1 MKVHCTKR
9 AVVLVAVLAP
19 AVLGGAAASC
29 EQSSPEAGEQF
40 RQQLSA
46 LAQIKA
52 SENLTAGEKAT
63 RLMAALEAEV
73 REPLD
78 RAGTPALA
86 SGYALTE
93 HLRIAYVS
101 VLGELLLPDA
111 LWQRRAAIPTG
122 DEAEATDTTLRRL
135 LLFAFAASAA
145 KHEDVPLADA
155 RRQRAIE
162 QLTRLLST
170 DEDDFVRALSARSLG
185 SLGATEA
192 EPALAEAL
200 NDPAFRDV
208 QGLTDVGAAG
218 WGTRHYLVR
227 LEAALALRRMGFAIR
242 HPSHDVWLLEE

>member
-1 MKVHCTKR
+1 MLL
-9 AVVLVAVLAP
+9 AILAP
-19 AVLGGAAASC
+19 AVLSATAVFSQ
-29 EQSSPEAGEQF
+29 QSPPEAGEQF
-40 RQQLSA
+40 RRQLSA
-46 LAQIKA
+46 LAEIKA
-52 SENLTAGEKAT
+52 SENLTAEEKAGT
-63 RLMAALEAEV
+63 VMAALESEV

-78 RAGTPALA
+78 RPGTPALA

-122 DEAEATDTTLRRL
+122 DEAKATDTTLRRL
-135 LLFAFAASAA
+135 LLFAFATSAA
-145 KHEDVPLADA
+145 KHEDAAIAEA

-162 QLTRLLST
+162 QLTRLLRT
-170 DEDDFVRALSARSLG
+170 DEDDLIRALAARSLG
-185 SLGATEA
+185 FLDTREA
-192 EPALAEAL
+192 KPALAEAL

-208 QGLTDVGAAG
+208 EGLTDIGAPG
-218 WGTRHYLVR
+218 WGSRQYLVR